1 MEDDDCDDGC
11 GRSIAEGMTE
21 EEAME
26 IWMRR
31 DREFARERQL
41 RLQKEQQLALLK
53 ELQQDKGI
61 QPIQQTSRRSP
72 SPMSDRENYLD
83 DEDGEEVPA
92 SQYQHN
98 SAAWNAAISQNALG
112 EYDPKYHNA
121 YVAYQRFM
129 DVNRPGLA
137 EAYVPSTPGLARLI
151 EQQRQEET
159 LASVRR
165 REREDLEVRQMEAME
180 GLCSLRMGV
189 GGGGAQASSQVAA
202 AGPLSNPQARVDPLT
217 AQAIEYERF
226 SQAHRQQASAESSS
240 SNTSNT
246 AGTTTTDKE
255 KKKDDA
261 DSDVSKFY
269 LATPFPTEY
278 NTKPVRC
285 FNCNICLH
293 THPLAA
299 NYFCQTCCQISTVA
313 ITGRKGDADA
323 AEEKMADKEDYGGEE
338 DIEMAYWY

>member
-1 MEDDDCDDGC
+1 MEDDDDDYTADGC
-11 GRSIAEGMTE
+11 PSIAEGMTE

-53 ELQQDKGI
+53 GLQQQHGI
-61 QPIQQTSRRSP
+61 QQQTRQRSP

-83 DEDGEEVPA
+83 EEDGEEVPA

-129 DVNRPGLA
+129 DGNWPGLA

-151 EQQRQEET
+151 EQQRQEEM

-189 GGGGAQASSQVAA
+189 GGGGARASQVAA
-202 AGPLSNPQARVDPLT
+202 AGPSNPQARVDPLT

-246 AGTTTTDKE
+246 AGTTTDKE
-255 KKKDDA
+255 KKKDDDA
-261 DSDVSKFY
+261 DISKFY